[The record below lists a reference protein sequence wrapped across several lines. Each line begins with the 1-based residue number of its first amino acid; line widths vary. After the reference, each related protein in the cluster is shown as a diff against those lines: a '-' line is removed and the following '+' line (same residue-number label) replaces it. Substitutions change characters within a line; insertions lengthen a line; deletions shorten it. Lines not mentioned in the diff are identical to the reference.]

1 MKTLLGLQVKD
12 THVILSLSP
21 KKLSLEVI
29 YQVIWQ
35 RDFQDHEMLT

>member
-1 MKTLLGLQVKD
+1 MKTLSGLQVKD
-12 THVILSLSP
+12 THVILSMSP

-35 RDFQDHEMLT
+35 RDFHELN